1 MGFPYNEASWSVVDG
16 AMFMGWGS
24 AAPGFYT
31 LIAAVICTAALVYG
45 HKSEAKKTKAY
56 TK

>member
-1 MGFPYNEASWSVVDG
+1 MGFPYDEASWSVVDG

-31 LIAAVICTAALVYG
+31 LIAAVICVGVLVYG
-45 HKSEAKKTKAY
+45 HKTEAKKSKAFDE
-56 TK
+56 

>member
-1 MGFPYNEASWSVVDG
+1 MGFPYDEASWSVVDG

-31 LIAAVICTAALVYG
+31 LIAAVICAAVLVHG
-45 HKSEAKKTKAY
+45 QRSEAKKTKAFA
-56 TK
+56 K

>member
-1 MGFPYNEASWSVVDG
+1 MGFPYDEASWSVVDG

-31 LIAAVICTAALVYG
+31 FAAMVICVAVLVYG
-45 HKSEAKKTKAY
+45 QRSEAKKTKAF

>member
-1 MGFPYNEASWSVVDG
+1 MGFPYDEASWSVVDG

-31 LIAAVICTAALVYG
+31 FIAAVLCAAVLVLG
-45 HKSEAKKTKAY
+45 HASEKKKAKRFDK
-56 TK
+56 